1 MEDDYGRRRS
11 AEFDYA
17 LTGGKAAVTA
27 KMPTAMESALR
38 GAGMHETEISEAARV
53 IPMGL
58 QKMGANAP
66 EVEQQKFVAMMMGSC
81 INGKPDV
88 VASVTKLAGDIAHP
102 KTEGM
107 TLQAKPMGSTFGSYK
122 PPTNK
127 F

>member
-66 EVEQQKFVAMMMGSC
+66 EVEQQKFVAMMVGSC
-81 INGKPDV
+81 VNGKPDV
-88 VASVTKLAGDIAHP
+88 VASITKLASDMAHP
-102 KTEGM
+102 KTEAY
-107 TLQAKPMGSTFGSYK
+107 TQQAKPMGSTFGSYK

>member
-17 LTGGKAAVTA
+17 LNGGKVGVTT

-81 INGKPDV
+81 VNGKPDV

-107 TLQAKPMGSTFGSYK
+107 TLQAKPMGSTFGSYS
-122 PPTNK
+122 PPSRK

>member
-17 LTGGKAAVTA
+17 LTGGKVGVQA

-81 INGKPDV
+81 VNGKPDV
-88 VASVTKLAGDIAHP
+88 LASVTKLAGDIAHP
-102 KTEGM
+102 KSDGITM
-107 TLQAKPMGSTFGSYK
+107 QAKPMGSSYGSYK
-122 PPTNK
+122 PPTQK